1 MLLEYIDGR
10 RPEDLNACTSVLDQL
25 HCLGMISGDIN
36 RDNFIVRT
44 GKATLLDFEN
54 CRRGTEEER
63 KKEVEVLKNQF
74 LNDSQRG
81 APRDGEDHQEGKY
94 PIGI

>member
-1 MLLEYIDGR
+1 MELSLVLSIMTFQFVPGLLKQSNGSKL
-10 RPEDLNACTSVLDQL
+10 RPL
-25 HCLGMISGDIN
+25 HTN

-44 GKATLLDFEN
+44 GKAVLLDFEN

-63 KKEVEVLKNQF
+63 KKEVKVLKNDF